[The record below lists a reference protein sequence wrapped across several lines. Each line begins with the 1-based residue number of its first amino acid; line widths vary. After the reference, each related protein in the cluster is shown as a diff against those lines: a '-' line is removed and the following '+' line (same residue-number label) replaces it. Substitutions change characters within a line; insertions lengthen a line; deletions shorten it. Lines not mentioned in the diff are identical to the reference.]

1 MINHPI
7 RHYHRISHICL
18 QLARR
23 FVTLAF
29 QRVSQL
35 IEFACTVATTTTS
48 TTTTKE
54 TETDR
59 KCQASGNVKTK
70 VKRHRHLKSLSA

>member
-7 RHYHRISHICL
+7 RHYHPISHICL

-35 IEFACTVATTTTS
+35 IEFACTVATTTT
-48 TTTTKE
+48 TAITTTKE

-59 KCQASGNVKTK
+59 NVKRVEMSK
-70 VKRHRHLKSLSA
+70 QKLSAIAI

>member
-35 IEFACTVATTTTS
+35 IEFACTVATTTA

-59 KCQASGNVKTK
+59 NVKRVEMSK
-70 VKRHRHLKSLSA
+70 QKLSAIAI